1 VHVEEAAVGD
11 EGIVLS
17 DREREALA
25 GLAESI
31 GDPWLARQLA
41 GQDPLPPPPKRRL
54 SGVGPALY
62 RATAGWVGVLL
73 LVVGAGLA
81 VTTFVHST
89 LVASLGLAVM
99 GFGLWRLA
107 AERLDA
113 FIVRLT
119 ARRTGPTAEPPAP
132 PRTPPATA

>member
-1 VHVEEAAVGD
+1 VGESD
-11 EGIVLS
+11 EGIVLT

-41 GQDPLPPPPKRRL
+41 GGDQTPPPPTRRPTRL
-54 SGVGPALY
+54 TRLGQRLQAV
-62 RATAGWVGVLL
+62 TGWVGLL
-73 LVVGAGLA
+73 LVVLGAMLA

-89 LVASLGLAVM
+89 ALASLGLAMM

-107 AERLDA
+107 LDQGA
-113 FIVRLT
+113 NLIRRLT
-119 ARRTGPTAEPPAP
+119 ERRTPAP
-132 PRTPPATA
+132 PPPGVGPDRTGG